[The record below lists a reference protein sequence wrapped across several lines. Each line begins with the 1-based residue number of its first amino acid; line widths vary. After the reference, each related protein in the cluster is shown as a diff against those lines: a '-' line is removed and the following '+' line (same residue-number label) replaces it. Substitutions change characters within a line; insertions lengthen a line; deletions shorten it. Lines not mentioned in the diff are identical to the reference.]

1 MKGKV
6 IVHVTAAAIALGCL
20 SLGNQAVVRM
30 AVAADTF
37 MLSAAAKKSTAT
49 RRRAPSQVAC
59 TELGC
64 HPTPPGCQPQMGYN
78 WDGIPTGFDIV
89 VCPLLRGR

>member
-1 MKGKV
+1 GQT
-6 IVHVTAAAIALGCL
+6 IVRT
-20 SLGNQAVVRM
+20 
-30 AVAADTF
+30 AVASDTST
-37 MLSAAAKKSTAT
+37 LSSAAKKSTAT

-64 HPTPPGCQPQMGYN
+64 HAIPPGCRPQMGYN

-89 VCPLLRGR
+89 VCGAPPGRQSLG